1 MRARPEAGRMVR
13 KTRVEGP
20 RGPPAMPAD
29 GTMRYAAAL
38 RPPAASVQ
46 GTAPMRTIA
55 AFFLCFAASCSL
67 LGNELGLHDGDEI
80 AFKPLVRGHQ
90 SGIAATTVL
99 VARDDAQWREIWNQH
114 VSRELPP
121 PQAPA
126 VDFAQD
132 MVVCV
137 CIGNRPTAGW
147 SVKVER
153 AVKEH
158 DTLWLDVRE
167 KAPDSDALVAQML
180 TNPFEMVLLPQSDL
194 RVDVRSTR

>member
-1 MRARPEAGRMVR
+1 
-13 KTRVEGP
+13 
-20 RGPPAMPAD
+20 
-29 GTMRYAAAL
+29 
-38 RPPAASVQ
+38 
-46 GTAPMRTIA
+46 MRTIA

-67 LGNELGLHDGDEI
+67 LGNGLGLHDGDEL
-80 AFKPLVRGHQ
+80 AFRPLLHGNQ
-90 SGIAATTVL
+90 SGIASTSVL
-99 VARDDAQWREIWNQH
+99 VARDETQWRALWSQH
-114 VSRELPP
+114 SARALPP
-121 PQAPA
+121 PEAPA
-126 VDFAQD
+126 VDFAKD

-167 KAPDSDALVAQML
+167 KAPAEDALVAQML